1 MAMLLGLEV
10 GVVLVV
16 VGIVVSVGKVSVLT
30 VVVLVVLAFAAV
42 LVVVPLF
49 EARLLVVDG
58 IAVNVTK
65 GVLTV
70 LVLVNPGII
79 VVVLK
84 A

>member
-1 MAMLLGLEV
+1 MAMLLGLAV

-16 VGIVVSVGKVSVLT
+16 VGIAVSVGKVSVLT

-49 EARLLVVDG
+49 EARLLVVDD
-58 IAVNVTK
+58 IAVNVTR